1 MDNKTANLDGVSRH
15 NHTLLTSSPAERGR
29 MVYDQGCRV

>member
-1 MDNKTANLDGVSRH
+1 MDNQTRNSDGVSHH
-15 NHTLLTSSPAERGR
+15 NPALPTSSPAERGR